1 MADEEQRLTL
11 AEAAR
16 RSGHSPVT
24 LRQAVQRGA
33 LRAERV
39 GEGNRST
46 LYVTLDDL
54 RAYLER
60 RRAWRGYGQ
69 VPGTEAQDDG
79 REEEDDVR
87 SVR

>member
-1 MADEEQRLTL
+1 MADAEQRLTL

-33 LRAERV
+33 LRAARV

-46 LYVTLDDL
+46 LYVTLADL

-69 VPGTEAQDDG
+69 VPGSEPDGQEASTADEG
-79 REEEDDVR
+79 GA
-87 SVR
+87 